1 MDYSNIKDYTPC
13 GWCKIIVR
21 ESALTLTN
29 DGLTNDASFFNMSL
43 PESFGVATYL
53 DFEITRNP
61 TTYQYGLI
69 TLDLHYGLNDLGRS
83 HGVESDQ
90 ADLTPPNCTRANEEL
105 AMVHPDCGRKCGK
118 TGYTPL
124 GRNGATGG
132 IRAQASFWGWEIENW
147 YLHFA
152 Y

>member
-69 TLDLHYGLNDLGRS
+69 TLAMLIKGAVSAFSAFFSVPFLAVYCIHY
-83 HGVESDQ
+83 
-90 ADLTPPNCTRANEEL
+90 
-105 AMVHPDCGRKCGK
+105 
-118 TGYTPL
+118 
-124 GRNGATGG
+124 
-132 IRAQASFWGWEIENW
+132 F
-147 YLHFA
+147 
-152 Y
+152 

>member
-1 MDYSNIKDYTPC
+1 
-13 GWCKIIVR
+13 
-21 ESALTLTN
+21 
-29 DGLTNDASFFNMSL
+29 MSL

-69 TLDLHYGLNDLGRS
+69 TLGTHAREEAAYDNPAVGGDGE
-83 HGVESDQ
+83 ESDIFTT
-90 ADLTPPNCTRANEEL
+90 ASTISAAVTVWRVIKREKEEPETDLARDESDLTPPNCTRANEEL

-124 GRNGATGG
+124 WSHVEAKADRF
-132 IRAQASFWGWEIENW
+132 IRLDDAWSEGEA
-147 YLHFA
+147 
-152 Y
+152 